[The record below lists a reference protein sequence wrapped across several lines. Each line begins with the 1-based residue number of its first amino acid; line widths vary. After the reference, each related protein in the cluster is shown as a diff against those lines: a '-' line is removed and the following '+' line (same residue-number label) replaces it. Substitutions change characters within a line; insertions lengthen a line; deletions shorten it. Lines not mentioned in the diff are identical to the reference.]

1 MGWNSTLRNLATKDF
16 EPGRINEKYKFNSKD
31 ALFTTKDGILYAFCP
46 GTTTEQTEHKS
57 KIIMDTN
64 FNSRRSF
71 IKKAA
76 VGAAAAISF
85 PEILSASLPAGKIKP
100 IKISKDQ
107 VVLFQGDSITDSG
120 RNKEDTAFNTARNL
134 GSGYPMLAGA
144 ALLNKFEALNLK
156 IYNKGISGNKVYQLA
171 ERWDKDCIEL
181 KPDVLSIL
189 IGVNDIWHKLNGD
202 YDGTIEIYR
211 NDFTA
216 LLERTVK
223 SLPNVKLIICEPFA
237 VNGVKA
243 VDDKW
248 YPEFYEYQKAASEIA
263 KQFRA
268 TFIPFQKVFDEAQ
281 KRAPGSYWTGD
292 GVHPT
297 LAGAQLMAKAWMK
310 AIE

>member
-1 MGWNSTLRNLATKDF
+1 MQKIFSETVIAKKSIFKTDLTKQSYLM
-16 EPGRINEKYKFNSKD
+16 EN
-31 ALFTTKDGILYAFCP
+31 
-46 GTTTEQTEHKS
+46 
-57 KIIMDTN
+57 
-64 FNSRRSF
+64 RRRF

-76 VGAAAAISF
+76 LGTAAAISF
-85 PEILSASLPAGKIKP
+85 PMILSSAMPAGRIKP

-120 RNKEDTAFNTARNL
+120 RNKEDTSFNTARNL
-134 GSGYPMLAGA
+134 GSGYAMLSGA

-171 ERWDKDCIEL
+171 ERWDKDCLDL

-189 IGVNDIWHKLNGD
+189 IGVNDIWHKLDGNYNG
-202 YDGTIEIYR
+202 TAEIYR
-211 NDFTA
+211 NDYIA
-216 LLERTVK
+216 LLERTK
-223 SLPNVKLIICEPFA
+223 SALPNVKLIICEPFA

-243 VDDKW
+243 VDEKW
-248 YPEFYEYQKAASEIA
+248 YPEFYDYQKAAMEIA
-263 KQFRA
+263 KQFSA
-268 TFIPFQKVFDEAQ
+268 TFIPFQNVFDEAQ

>member
-1 MGWNSTLRNLATKDF
+1 
-16 EPGRINEKYKFNSKD
+16 
-31 ALFTTKDGILYAFCP
+31 
-46 GTTTEQTEHKS
+46 
-57 KIIMDTN
+57 MDSN

-76 VGAAAAISF
+76 LGTIAAISI
-85 PEILSASLPAGKIKP
+85 PEILSAAMPKGKIKA
-100 IKISKDQ
+100 IKLLRDQ
-107 VVLFQGDSITDSG
+107 VILFQGDSITDSG
-120 RNKEDTAFNTARNL
+120 RNKEDTGFNTARNL

-144 ALLNKFEALNLK
+144 ALLNKYEALNLK
-156 IYNKGISGNKVYQLA
+156 VYNKGISGNKVYQLA
-171 ERWDKDCIEL
+171 ERWDKDCLDL

-189 IGVNDIWHKLNGD
+189 IGVNDIWHKLNGT
-202 YDGTIEIYR
+202 YNGTIEIYR
-211 NDFTA
+211 NDYIA
-216 LLERTVK
+216 LLERTMK
-223 SLPNVKLIICEPFA
+223 ALPNVKLIICEPFA

-248 YPEFYEYQKAASEIA
+248 YPEFYDYQKSAREIA

-268 TFIPFQKVFDEAQ
+268 TFIPFQSVYDEAQ

-310 AIE
+310 ALE